1 MVFVTLSQLIKTY
14 PSYSK
19 AYFQRGRSYQGL
31 DDYLNAEKDYQNAI
45 VLDKN
50 NPNAFYNFGTLRF
63 LQKDYNGAIQYFT
76 QCLLLDDENINAYN
90 DRGSAYRMNESYAKA
105 LADYE
110 TVVRKNPKLAFVL
123 NNIGT
128 TKTQN
133 ERLSRSNGCIQSC
146 DFSRSEFSLGLQQ

>member
-1 MVFVTLSQLIKTY
+1 MDPSFTAAYYNKGVAENESEKFSDGVVTLSQLIKTY

-76 QCLLLDDENINAYN
+76 QCL
-90 DRGSAYRMNESYAKA
+90 
-105 LADYE
+105 
-110 TVVRKNPKLAFVL
+110 F
-123 NNIGT
+123 IG
-128 TKTQN
+128 
-133 ERLSRSNGCIQSC
+133 
-146 DFSRSEFSLGLQQ
+146 